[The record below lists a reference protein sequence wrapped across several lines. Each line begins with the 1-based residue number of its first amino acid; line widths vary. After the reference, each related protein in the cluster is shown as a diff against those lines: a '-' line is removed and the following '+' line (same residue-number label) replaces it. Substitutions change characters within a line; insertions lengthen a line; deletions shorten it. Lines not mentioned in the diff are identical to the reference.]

1 MKRYILSLLF
11 VSLTSVLQAGATWS
25 AGCQQ
30 VYDDIFNLKFSSAQS
45 QIAVLMGKET
55 ENLMVPYLSHYLDF
69 LEVILGEDPDLLLEV
84 ERKRENLLALLSKD
98 ENPNSLSRFLEGE
111 VNLQWA
117 MLQLNMANYLSG
129 ALNARRAFKI
139 YNELYAVDPDFLPL
153 KKSRGL
159 LLTAL
164 GGLPDDLQWVVN
176 LTGMKGDVNQGFLM
190 VEEFIRESENTPYSL
205 WNNEAIFFDVLLNFN
220 FTDKQIAFDKAMK
233 HTESLPASHLC
244 RIFIRGLIGM
254 KSGNVEEAL
263 KAILYRPKGKEYF
276 PFPHLD
282 YLAGLGM
289 LYADDPRCPDY
300 LMTFLNNTSGP
311 NRVKDAYLHLG
322 YFYYLNG
329 NLEKYQKAI
338 NNCLQRGDDKIDR
351 DKQAML
357 EATLPLPD
365 KKLLKARFLFDG
377 GYYDRAIAEIP
388 ENLGV
393 KFSGNQFTEFNYRR
407 GRIFQRMDNK
417 PEAIK
422 AYVIAQQ
429 QPNPDGLY
437 FQGTAALELGRIFE
451 SLGNKKLS
459 SFYYSKCLSFLG
471 FQYERGI
478 KSKARAGL
486 DRIEKIN

>member
-1 MKRYILSLLF
+1 MKRFFLSLFFIFLF
-11 VSLTSVLQAGATWS
+11 AGVQASASWS

-30 VYDDIFNLKFSSAQS
+30 VYDDIYNLKFSSARS

-55 ENLMVPYLSHYLDF
+55 DNLMVPYLSHYVDF
-69 LEVILGEDPDLLLEV
+69 LEVILGEDPQLLLEV
-84 ERKRENLLALLSKD
+84 ERKRENLLALLNKD
-98 ENPNSLSRFLEGE
+98 ETPNSLTKFLEGE

-129 ALNARRAFKI
+129 AVNARRAFKI
-139 YNELYAVDPDFLPL
+139 YNDLYSTDSTFLPL

-164 GGLPDDLQWVVN
+164 GGVPDELQWVVN
-176 LTGMKGDVNQGFLM
+176 LAGMKGNVKEGFTL
-190 VEEFIRESENTPYSL
+190 VEEFIRESKNTPYQQ

-233 HTESLPASHLC
+233 HTENLPKSHLC
-244 RIFIRGLIGM
+244 RIFVRGLIGI

-263 KAILYRPKGKEYF
+263 KAILSRPKGKEYY
-276 PFPHLD
+276 PFYHLD

-300 LMTFLNNTSGP
+300 LMKFLNNTSGP
-311 NRVKDAYLHLG
+311 NRIKDAYLNLG
-322 YFYYLNG
+322 YYFYLHG
-329 NLEKYQKAI
+329 EIEKYEKAV
-338 NNCLQRGDDKIDR
+338 NNCLERGDDKIDR

-357 EATLPLPD
+357 EATLPLPN
-365 KKLLKARFLFDG
+365 KKLLQARFLFDG
-377 GYYDRAIAEIP
+377 GYYERAIALLP
-388 ENLGV
+388 EGLGAT
-393 KFSGNQFTEFNYRR
+393 FSGNELTEFNYRR
-407 GRIFQRMDNK
+407 GRIYQRMDNL

-437 FQGTAALELGRIFE
+437 FQATAALELGRIFE
-451 SLGNKKLS
+451 GMGNKKLS
-459 SFYYSKCLSFLG
+459 SFYYSKCLSFSG
-471 FQYERGI
+471 FQYERGT